1 MNLVSK
7 VLVYTETMTSVAFR
21 TTRAALENF
30 FKKSS
35 ANYSKNNGSILG

>member
-30 FKKSS
+30 LKK
-35 ANYSKNNGSILG
+35 AVQIIQKTPVQY